1 MKQRLA
7 SKALGNLKP
16 KEICLGSEGSEVPG
30 GSALRAAGASARGS
44 AEELL
49 IGGRDGGSE
58 GCLMPAFTIPCLGSW
73 RLCLF
78 CCRGSVLLGESC
90 RGAHG
95 VGRCRRVLEGSW
107 PLAELQ
113 TANIWLQ
120 EAAGGY
126 IYRWLLLQR
135 AGVLGTSDF
144 NNELPGFIARQ
155 VLRFPAEHRQV

>member
-1 MKQRLA
+1 MG
-7 SKALGNLKP
+7 ALKVAKCQLLP
-16 KEICLGSEGSEVPG
+16 SRAWAPG
-30 GSALRAAGASARGS
+30 GRVY
-44 AEELL
+44 
-49 IGGRDGGSE
+49 
-58 GCLMPAFTIPCLGSW
+58 
-73 RLCLF
+73 F

-90 RGAHG
+90 CGAHG

-113 TANIWLQ
+113 TANVWLQ
-120 EAAGGY
+120 EAAGGCIY

-135 AGVLGTSDF
+135 AGILGTSGF